1 MIGSEVPW
9 SCDCFLCRFFVKPL
23 LKLLYSSRF
32 CSGGV
37 GSVVE
42 SNSGVVAEEESK
54 KELAQLVKALR
65 EAVVELREAL
75 GELGNPLNQVAAV
88 SKPEEVIT
96 TLSSVEAEGDD
107 KDLKT
112 ERSRVSKE
120 KSITSL
126 SEDKKTLKRLGSEG
140 KYVNLKTLMKFMR
153 LANLLLDRVD
163 KDMLIH
169 YITFM
174 NKLNL
179 VRDDELELLKVI
191 IDLVDEGRKRSLSID
206 EQIAMFSI
214 IADNFGFRDELVD
227 SELMTYV
234 LKLIVSK

>member
-1 MIGSEVPW
+1 
-9 SCDCFLCRFFVKPL
+9 
-23 LKLLYSSRF
+23 
-32 CSGGV
+32 
-37 GSVVE
+37 VVE

-75 GELGNPLNQVAAV
+75 GELGNPLNQVAAM

-112 ERSRVSKE
+112 ERSRASKE
-120 KSITSL
+120 KPITSL

>member
-1 MIGSEVPW
+1 
-9 SCDCFLCRFFVKPL
+9 
-23 LKLLYSSRF
+23 
-32 CSGGV
+32 
-37 GSVVE
+37 VVE

>member
-1 MIGSEVPW
+1 M
-9 SCDCFLCRFFVKPL
+9 
-23 LKLLYSSRF
+23 
-32 CSGGV
+32 
-37 GSVVE
+37 VE

-75 GELGNPLNQVAAV
+75 GELGNPLNQVAAM

-112 ERSRVSKE
+112 ERSRASKE
-120 KSITSL
+120 KPITSL
-126 SEDKKTLKRLGSEG
+126 SEDKKTFKRLGSEG

-234 LKLIVSK
+234 LKLIVNK

>member
-1 MIGSEVPW
+1 
-9 SCDCFLCRFFVKPL
+9 
-23 LKLLYSSRF
+23 
-32 CSGGV
+32 V

-42 SNSGVVAEEESK
+42 SGSGVVSEEEPK

-88 SKPEEVIT
+88 SKPEEVIST
-96 TLSSVEAEGDD
+96 SSNAVSEGSE
-107 KDLKT
+107 KDLKIDKL
-112 ERSRVSKE
+112 RVGEGKPV
-120 KSITSL
+120 TPYAG
-126 SEDKKTLKRLGSEG
+126 DKKTLRKPGVEG
-140 KYVNLKTLMKFMR
+140 KYVNLKTFMKFMR

-179 VRDDELELLKVI
+179 IRDDELELMKVI
-191 IDLVDEGRKRSLSID
+191 IDLVDEGRKRSLSVD

-227 SELMTYV
+227 SELMAYV

>member
-1 MIGSEVPW
+1 M
-9 SCDCFLCRFFVKPL
+9 
-23 LKLLYSSRF
+23 
-32 CSGGV
+32 
-37 GSVVE
+37 VE

-75 GELGNPLNQVAAV
+75 GELGNPLNQVAAM

-112 ERSRVSKE
+112 ERSRASKE
-120 KSITSL
+120 KPITSL

>member
-1 MIGSEVPW
+1 M
-9 SCDCFLCRFFVKPL
+9 
-23 LKLLYSSRF
+23 
-32 CSGGV
+32 
-37 GSVVE
+37 VE

>member
-1 MIGSEVPW
+1 
-9 SCDCFLCRFFVKPL
+9 
-23 LKLLYSSRF
+23 
-32 CSGGV
+32 V
-37 GSVVE
+37 GPVVE

-75 GELGNPLNQVAAV
+75 GELGNPLNQVAAM

-112 ERSRVSKE
+112 ERSRASKE
-120 KSITSL
+120 KPITSL

>member
-1 MIGSEVPW
+1 
-9 SCDCFLCRFFVKPL
+9 
-23 LKLLYSSRF
+23 
-32 CSGGV
+32 V

>member
-1 MIGSEVPW
+1 M
-9 SCDCFLCRFFVKPL
+9 
-23 LKLLYSSRF
+23 
-32 CSGGV
+32 
-37 GSVVE
+37 VE

-65 EAVVELREAL
+65 EVVVELREAL
-75 GELGNPLNQVAAV
+75 GELGNPLNQVAAM

-112 ERSRVSKE
+112 ERSRASKE
-120 KSITSL
+120 KPITSL